1 MDEDSEG
8 FLYPKVD
15 ASLCIDCKLCEKVC
29 PVINQN
35 ETRKPIAVYAA
46 KNPNEE
52 IRMKSSSGGIFSML
66 AESTINQGG
75 VVFGARFNEK
85 WEVIH
90 DYTETVEG
98 IIPFRGSKYV
108 QSQIGDSYIK
118 AQNFLKEGREVL
130 FSGTPCQIA
139 GLNKFLSK
147 EYDNLLTVDVVCHGV
162 PSPLVW
168 RDYLDHLY
176 KTGKISAQSRK
187 DTLPIGSI
195 SFRDKRTG
203 WKNFSFVIKDKGGKI
218 TVQETLHKNIFM
230 QGFLNNLYL
239 RPSCYACPSKAGKS
253 QSDITIADFWGI
265 QNYYPEFDDDK
276 GTGLILINT
285 QKASQTLSDLSI
297 ESIKTSYNQALPGNP
312 TIEHSVTIPKL
323 RDLFC
328 KQYSKLGIVAI
339 NQICQNMRPKLHQRV
354 ISVSKLLIKKLIRKK

>member
-85 WEVIH
+85 WEVVH

-118 AQNFLKEGREVL
+118 AQDFLKEGREVL

-239 RPSCYACPSKAGKS
+239 RPSCHACPTRKGKS
-253 QSDITIADFWGI
+253 GSDISIADYWGI
-265 QNYYPEFDDDK
+265 PADMDDDK
-276 GTGLILINT
+276 GIGLVLINT
-285 QKASQTLSDLSI
+285 QKGAAAYLTADV
-297 ESIKTSYNQALPGNP
+297 ESVETSYAQALAGNP
-312 TIEHSVTIPKL
+312 CMERSVAIPKY
-323 RDLFC
+323 RALFWQ
-328 KQYSKLGIVAI
+328 KYQSAGIDAI
-339 NQICQNMRPKLHQRV
+339 ASTCLKMRPSLMNRSISLAKV
-354 ISVSKLLIKKLIRKK
+354 IVKQIIKRR